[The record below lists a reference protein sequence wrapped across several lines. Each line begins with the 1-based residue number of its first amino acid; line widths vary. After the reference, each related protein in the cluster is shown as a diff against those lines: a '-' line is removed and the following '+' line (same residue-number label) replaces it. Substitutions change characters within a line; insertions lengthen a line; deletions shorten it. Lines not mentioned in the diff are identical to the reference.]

1 MKKICKIFTFLLLT
15 AALSELGGCGKMSNP
30 EPIEGSGYAHEY
42 PRR

>member
-1 MKKICKIFTFLLLT
+1 MKKICKIFAFLLLFAIT
-15 AALSELGGCGKMSNP
+15 AELSGCGKMSNP